1 MNKTKICRFKAHGNI
16 SWDQFYLWSAR
27 FFKEWNEKHFIDG
40 TVYDFS
46 VDYSPIEREDILNIY
61 EYLIK
66 KNKIKQCL
74 D

>member
-1 MNKTKICRFKAHGNI
+1 MRNI
-16 SWDQFYLWSAR
+16 
-27 FFKEWNEKHFIDG
+27 IDG